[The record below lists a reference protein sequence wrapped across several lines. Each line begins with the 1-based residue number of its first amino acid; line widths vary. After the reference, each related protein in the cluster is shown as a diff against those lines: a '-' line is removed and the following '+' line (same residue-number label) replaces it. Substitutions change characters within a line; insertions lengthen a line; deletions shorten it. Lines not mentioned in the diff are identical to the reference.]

1 MRPGRFAADE
11 GFPAVPTR
19 ELEMKPMTL
28 LNIIRRQGE
37 VGKRVWWWSQNNG
50 IKTAQPRPPVGA
62 LLQMVLTVVLL
73 MPSLL
78 IVLHAE
84 NWPEFRGPTGQGH
97 SRERGL
103 PLTWSE
109 TENVRWKIPITGK
122 GWSSPVIL
130 GDRIWL
136 TTAMEN
142 GRSLRAICLDRR
154 TGHVLH
160 HVEVFRLADPGP
172 IHEKNSHASP
182 TPILAE
188 DRVYLHFGS
197 HGTACITSSGEIVWK
212 TQDLKYYH
220 RHGPGGSPVL
230 LGDLLIISCDGYDIQ
245 YVVALDKRTG
255 RIRWKSPRKGY
266 QAYTTPLIVQVD
278 GKDQVVSPGAH
289 RAISYDPW
297 TGKEIWWIRYG
308 NGYSNVPRP
317 VYGQGLVFICSGF
330 DQPELLAIRPDGQGD
345 VTETQVA
352 WSIKRGIPLTPSPL
366 LVGEELYI
374 VSDNGIASCLDAKTG
389 QKHWQE
395 RLGGNYSAS
404 PIYADGR
411 IYFLNEDGESV
422 VIEPAK
428 EFKKLASNA
437 IDGYTLASMA
447 VSGGAI
453 FIRSASHLYCLQLS
467 AELKMRKT
475 RIDCG
480 D

>member
-1 MRPGRFAADE
+1 MEAAVAE
-11 GFPAVPTR
+11 RKQMTVPAKLCQR
-19 ELEMKPMTL
+19 CA
-28 LNIIRRQGE
+28 IRC
-37 VGKRVWWWSQNNG
+37 
-50 IKTAQPRPPVGA
+50 PV
-62 LLQMVLTVVLL
+62 QMVLLVVLL
-73 MPSLL
+73 TPSLL
-78 IVLHAE
+78 VLQAE
-84 NWPEFRGPTGQGH
+84 SWPQFRGPTGQGH
-97 SRERGL
+97 SGEGGL

-109 TENVRWKIPITGK
+109 TENVRWKVPIRGK
-122 GWSSPVIL
+122 GWSSPAIL
-130 GDRIWL
+130 GDEIWL
-136 TTAMEN
+136 TTAIEE
-142 GRSLRAICLDRR
+142 GRSLRAICLDRK
-154 TGHVLH
+154 TGQVLH
-160 HVEVFRLADPGP
+160 DVEVFRLAAPGP
-172 IHEKNSHASP
+172 IHDKNSHASP
-182 TPILAE
+182 TPILEE

-197 HGTACITSSGEIVWK
+197 HGTACITRSGDIVWK

-255 RIRWKSPRKGY
+255 QIRWKSPRKGY
-266 QAYTTPLIVQVD
+266 QAYTTPLVVQVD
-278 GKDQVVSPGAH
+278 GKHQVISPGAY

-297 TGKEIWWIRYG
+297 TGKEIWSIRYG

-317 VYGQGLVFICSGF
+317 VYGHGLVFICSGF
-330 DQPELLAIRPDGQGD
+330 EQPELLAVRPDGQGD
-345 VTETQVA
+345 VTETHVA
-352 WSIKRGIPLTPSPL
+352 WRLKRGVPLTPSPL

-389 QKHWQE
+389 QKHWQQ

-428 EFKKLASNA
+428 EFRKLATNS

-467 AELKMRKT
+467 AK
-475 RIDCG
+475 
-480 D
+480 